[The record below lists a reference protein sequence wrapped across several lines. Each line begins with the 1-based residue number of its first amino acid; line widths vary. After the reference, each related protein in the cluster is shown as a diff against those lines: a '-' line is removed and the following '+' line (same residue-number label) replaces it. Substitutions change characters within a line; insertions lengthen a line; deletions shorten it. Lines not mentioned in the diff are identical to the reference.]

1 MFTGIVEEMGRVRA
15 RHDRPPGVRLEIEAV
30 TVLDDLTIGASIAVD
45 GVCLTVVELDDSGFA
60 ADVVSETLAR
70 TTLGRRESGD
80 AVNLERPLRAD
91 GRFGGHIVQGHVD
104 AKLPVL
110 GITYSD
116 GDATLEV
123 GLTPAIAPFVLEKGS
138 VALDGVSLTVAGV
151 EADRFHIALIP
162 HTLAVTTLGLRQVG
176 DELNVEADYVAKVV
190 ANLATRALDAA
201 GAPR

>member
-15 RHDRPPGVRLEIEAV
+15 RHDRPPGVRLEIEAA

-123 GLTPAIAPFVLEKGS
+123 GLMPAIAPFVLEKGS